1 MCIRDRYTHQWA
13 TDWVDPGVKDF
24 SMASVQSIE
33 EKNAANEL
41 GYRTYRITDTDD
53 DDLQPDEILCPEITS
68 NATCKA
74 CGLCAGNRVQAKNIA
89 IRPI

>member
-1 MCIRDRYTHQWA
+1 
-13 TDWVDPGVKDF
+13 
-24 SMASVQSIE
+24 MASVQSIE

-41 GYRTYRITDTDD
+41 GYRTYRITSGELET
-53 DDLQPDEILCPEITS
+53 DEILCPEITS

-74 CGLCAGNRVQAKNIA
+74 CGLCAGNRVQAKNIV